1 MSRLCSYSKE
11 MHIISKHA
19 LISCELNHDE
29 LVLGSL
35 MCAKKMFPNTEQM
48 DVVYIKNLTIELKQK
63 TIFRQDNVLQ
73 FSAVQFRCVWCTVK
87 AREAT
92 SSKLLSLFFF
102 IVLSYYLSKI

>member
-48 DVVYIKNLTIELKQK
+48 DVVYIQI
-63 TIFRQDNVLQ
+63 
-73 FSAVQFRCVWCTVK
+73 
-87 AREAT
+87 
-92 SSKLLSLFFF
+92 
-102 IVLSYYLSKI
+102 